1 MNVAQA
7 LFVPPHPDI
16 PTEDFGWY
24 RFYKAVR
31 SNALQIWP
39 RAAYTQDIV
48 VGSIFG
54 RQRLLINSPDAIR
67 RVLVDNT
74 ANYGRWESMGQLLHP
89 MLGDGIIL
97 SEGEDWRRQRR
108 AIAPTLTPRAMPML
122 ASQVATVVDHAIA
135 QLASTGH
142 REPINLLSAVQLVAL
157 EVAALSMF
165 SLEVRPYG
173 DRLRQLLDSFGARLA
188 RPDFFD
194 LMLPRIPSL
203 RDVRRMRWRRRWS
216 VLLDE
221 IMATR
226 LQTPKTEA
234 PHDLFD
240 VLLATRDPRTGAAF
254 SHEQIRDQLGTLLVT
269 GHETTTLTIFWSLYL
284 LASVPAEQERVAEEV
299 GEIDLSPE
307 FADASLSRLYRARSV
322 VNEALR
328 LYPPAFSIARRAI
341 GRDRIG
347 DTEVMSG
354 ALLII
359 APWVLHRHRR
369 LWPNPDAFDPS
380 RFLGAAPPRFAFLP
394 FGVGPRVCVGAHF
407 ASTEAAIVLAKLIKR
422 FRIELVDQEPVN
434 PVAVLLTVPDRIP
447 LFRLRERS

>member
-74 ANYGRWESMGQLLHP
+74 ANYGRWESIGRLLHP

-307 FADASLSRLYRARSV
+307 VPDASLSRLYRARSV

-347 DTEVMSG
+347 DTEVMNALTDYRALG
-354 ALLII
+354 A
-359 APWVLHRHRR
+359 AQTSAAVAESRR
-369 LWPNPDAFDPS
+369 LRSVAF
-380 RFLGAAPPRFAFLP
+380 FGCLAPPRFAFLP